1 MPKLE
6 AMLASSV
13 LNLVSQQIS
22 EVIGGQI
29 KLQLDFDKDLKK
41 MKMALESVE
50 AVLKDAERRS
60 IQDAAVRLWLKRLKD
75 AMYDISDML
84 DEFDEGAASTKPA
97 ERKLLAMI
105 LRLRIGPKFSMANK
119 MKNMR
124 EELDNITKQ
133 HLQFRFTTDISS
145 TALPVPD
152 ERETDSY
159 LQDQTLIV
167 GRTAEKI
174 RIMDHLLEGTTHG
187 LSGLTILP
195 I

>member
-13 LNLVSQQIS
+13 LNLVSHQIS

-29 KLQLDFDKDLKK
+29 KLQLDLDKDLKK

-84 DEFDEGAASTKPA
+84 
-97 ERKLLAMI
+97 
-105 LRLRIGPKFSMANK
+105 
-119 MKNMR
+119 
-124 EELDNITKQ
+124 
-133 HLQFRFTTDISS
+133 
-145 TALPVPD
+145 
-152 ERETDSY
+152 
-159 LQDQTLIV
+159 
-167 GRTAEKI
+167 
-174 RIMDHLLEGTTHG
+174 
-187 LSGLTILP
+187 
-195 I
+195 